1 MEDVPSSQ
9 TISTVQTPADVEI
22 FHHTRHLKPY
32 KQGSPQILFKALQ
45 EYGLAYSAGQ
55 CNDLLANSKSLY
67 EKLVEAHSTRCY
79 QDLVYAT
86 KALIQSSLAPTLTSA
101 VGPFP
106 EPHPSAA
113 TSPSTTYDYPSFTP
127 DPSVVHTSTPAS
139 TKIPLAAQAVIER
152 ILPALWTIVAPDW
165 KWETW
170 KPSVPDDDS
179 IEKREIY
186 SWLSELEIPLLNGQ
200 PNLLLHG
207 LGNFQNDPGMRKR
220 LSAIFKHRRGTF
232 LVNTSG
238 TGKTRHVLE
247 GLCRDWGF
255 YFCSTTQSEAFGS
268 RDIMHCIES
277 RLLATEG
284 FIPKLP
290 SGECADQLTEN
301 CRIASDCFFQVVL
314 ARCLV
319 FTAFLTCIID
329 SGRKITEEDKRRWV
343 LLQVKPSLLTPS
355 PDIFNELAQVLND
368 EEMSTA
374 VCKLIIST
382 LLEAQAAQISQ
393 YSETPKSPTEET
405 SFYCVLDEAQY
416 AARELPFAFR
426 SSRFPDISR
435 AVLRELIVVLAF
447 LVRAGYGLA
456 VTGTG
461 VDKALIDEPFESV
474 ISKHKKYE
482 WTPKTGSFD
491 KKTSSQL
498 QEAYIRRYVP
508 PTILVSVVGER
519 LIERMAD
526 WLEGRFRLTASF
538 LANLLQSDLKN
549 PHQFLNDWVAYNTN
563 FRPTDA
569 PEYTSPTCIY
579 KTFSTT
585 ALHEQLNFPRFNSEG
600 APEGAIALL
609 TKAVYDSLLRGH
621 IPGKGLD
628 EIDDLLVETGFG
640 RCHDADLPNAD
651 PCLKEPIILLA
662 ATHYME
668 NVKDNGYES
677 LWQYVKRSVGNKTS
691 SENNGFET
699 YTAFLLAHALATPT
713 VLKDIFEFP
722 KSVNVP
728 PWAHQTARLV
738 SISQDSNSG
747 ERFAYEFNWPTRA
760 ISSAWLGMPFSAR
773 DSVEWLNHRHR
784 HKPPFFFPGTNMG
797 PDILFVLELENK
809 RLIWVSMQLKFHAS
823 GIYGEDL
830 LDAVC
835 TTVPQCYWVTKPGA
849 HHAVK
854 AYPTLVK
861 DTLAAL
867 KALPGPTDMG
877 KPYPLLRVLAGSTE
891 AVITIERL
899 DAITKDNPLHDPGKH
914 PLCGLNWE
922 YLIKNHDKTW
932 FLKRVIPKNYIRRHK
947 KKDSESAARRERLNS
962 AVQHRHN
969 TRASSSSVP
978 IDRYLSVL
986 FDDGGGPYRSSPFDG
1001 SVDSY
1006 SSPPPSTPG
1015 SAYSLRSLAGSP
1027 GPQRTPTPRPRA
1039 SPYPRRGRESDAGP
1053 SSGSG
1058 TGKGGRGG
1066 GRGRRGK

>member
-32 KQGSPQILFKALQ
+32 KKGPPQILFKALQ

-55 CNDLLANSKSLY
+55 CIDLLANSTSLY
-67 EKLVEAHSTRCY
+67 EKLVEAHSTGCY
-79 QDLVYAT
+79 QDLVDAT

-106 EPHPSAA
+106 EPYPSSAA
-113 TSPSTTYDYPSFTP
+113 SPTTTYGHPSFTP
-127 DPSVVHTSTPAS
+127 DPSVLHTSTPAS

-152 ILPALWTIVAPDW
+152 TLPALRRIVAPDW

-170 KPSVPDDDS
+170 KPSVPDDES

-220 LSAIFKHRRGTF
+220 LSAVFIPRGGTF

-255 YFCSTTQSEAFGS
+255 YFCTSTENEAFGS
-268 RDIMHCIES
+268 RDIMQCIEG

-284 FIPKLP
+284 FTPELP
-290 SGECADQLTEN
+290 SGECRSQLKDN

-329 SGRKITEEDKRRWV
+329 SGRKITGEDKRRWV
-343 LLQVKPSLLTPS
+343 LLQVEPSLLTPS

-374 VCKLIIST
+374 VCKEIISK

-393 YSETPKSPTEET
+393 HSEIPKSPTEKT

-416 AARELPFAFR
+416 AARELPLAFR

-435 AVLRELIVVLAF
+435 AVLRELIVVFAF
-447 LVRAGYGLA
+447 LLRAGYGLA

-474 ISKHKKYE
+474 IGKHKKYE

-508 PTILVSVVGER
+508 PTILESVVGER

-538 LANLLQSDLKN
+538 LVNLLQSDLEN
-549 PHQFLNDWVAYNTN
+549 PHQFLTDWVAYNTN

-579 KTFSTT
+579 KTFSTSP
-585 ALHEQLNFPRFNSEG
+585 LHVQLNFERFNSEG
-600 APEGAIALL
+600 APEGVMALL
-609 TKAVYDSLLRGH
+609 TRAVYDSLLRGH

-628 EIDDLLVETGFG
+628 KIDDLLVETGFG
-640 RCHDADLPNAD
+640 RCHDADLPNAS
-651 PCLKEPIILLA
+651 PCLKEPLVVLA
-662 ATHYME
+662 ATYYMDTD
-668 NVKDNGYES
+668 KRYES
-677 LWQYVKRSVGNKTS
+677 LWQHAKRSVGDKTS

-699 YTAFLLAHALATPT
+699 YTAFLLAHALATPA

-722 KSVNVP
+722 KSVVLP
-728 PWAHQTARLV
+728 PWAHHKARLV
-738 SISQDSNSG
+738 SISQDSNDG

-797 PDILFVLELENK
+797 PDILFVLQLENK
-809 RLIWVSMQLKFHAS
+809 RLIWVSMQLKFHRS

-830 LDAVC
+830 LGAVR
-835 TTVPQCYWVTKPGA
+835 TTVPKCYWVTKPGA

-899 DAITKDNPLHDPGKH
+899 DAITKDNPHDPGDH

-922 YLIKNHDKTW
+922 YLIENHEPKW
-932 FLKRVIPKNYIRRHK
+932 FLERVIPKNYSKRHK
-947 KKDSESAARRERLNS
+947 KRKKESAARGERLIS
-962 AVQHRHN
+962 DVEHRSN

-978 IDRYLSVL
+978 SDRYLSVP
-986 FDDGGGPYRSSPFDG
+986 FDDDGGPYRSSPFDG

-1006 SSPPPSTPG
+1006 SSPPPPTPG
-1015 SAYSLRSLAGSP
+1015 SAYLPSWAGSP
-1027 GPQRTPTPRPRA
+1027 APQRTPTPRPRTT
-1039 SPYPRRGRESDAGP
+1039 PYSRRDRESDAGP